1 MNDLLTVVERISLI
15 KSKYDLQQLC
25 TIEDV
30 RKFLTET
37 KINYT
42 KVINN
47 WVEETDLRELEVLL
61 KNGNKKFV
69 QQDFNGAMNFYRLVC
84 YRW

>member
-1 MNDLLTVVERISLI
+1 MNDLMTVVERISLS
-15 KSKYDLQQLC
+15 KSKEALQQLC

-30 RKFLTET
+30 RKFLNET
-37 KINYT
+37 KIN

-47 WVEETDLRELEVLL
+47 WVEETDSRGLEVLI
-61 KNGNKKFV
+61 KNGNKRFV
-69 QQDFNGAMNFYRLVC
+69 QQDFDGAMNFYRLAC